1 MTIDEKEKALT
12 SFFENHKKVIIA
24 FSGGADSAL
33 LAAAAAGAAT
43 SPDTDALAVTVKT
56 ELVSD
61 REIQNARD
69 VANEIGITHIFI
81 DKKILELPE
90 IENNRK
96 NRCYVCKKEI
106 LTTLLEYAKE
116 NGYETVVE
124 GTNYSDVLMNEAN
137 EIPRPGFSFI
147 SEQKEIQRKRKEANQ
162 KSGAVLPKLQ
172 TPLADLKIIKEEV
185 RELLKKRKL
194 SVAEKP
200 SMSCLATRFSYDSKL
215 NPVLLKTVDR
225 AEEMLSVTGAKQIR
239 IRCHTDSAGR
249 NIARV
254 EVGIED
260 GKVFFDAG
268 NQKII
273 GEFIEFLK
281 ANGFSYV
288 TADLEG
294 FRSGSMDI

>member
-1 MTIDEKEKALT
+1 MTLSEKERLLET
-12 SFFENHKKVIIA
+12 FFENHKKVIIA
-24 FSGGADSAL
+24 FSGGADSSL
-33 LAAAAAGAAT
+33 LAAAAAAAAA
-43 SPDTDALAVTVKT
+43 SDIDALAVTIKT

-61 REIQNARD
+61 REIQNAQEA
-69 VANEIGITHIFI
+69 ANEIGITHIFI

-106 LTTLLEYAKE
+106 LTTLLNYAEE
-116 NGYETVVE
+116 NGFETVVE

-147 SEQKEIQRKRKEANQ
+147 SEQKKAQGNQNDIGPILEI
-162 KSGAVLPKLQ
+162 
-172 TPLADLKIIKEEV
+172 PLADLKITKEEV

-194 SVAEKP
+194 SVADKP

-215 NPVLLKTVDR
+215 DPALLKTVDR
-225 AEEMLSVTGAKQIR
+225 AEEILSETGAKQIR

-260 GKVFFDAG
+260 GKIFFDAG